1 MSLLMLLIGM
11 MLVQY
16 AYIAGMIG
24 MLAVSLIVY
33 RKLKLKTWQALL
45 FTVVAFLSD
54 GLGAF
59 LMGKVYT
66 SFVASFGSTQIS
78 KYAIYGAV
86 FLTPVLVIVSAAI
99 IKQPWRNIID
109 MVALSEMT
117 ARAFGKLGC
126 HIGYCCA
133 GFEWEHGVYNARFDM
148 NMFPVQLCEFFT
160 MLVIIAIGFII
171 LFKCKNYKP
180 GILYPIMALMYAG
193 TRFFWEFARFYTY
206 EQEKHFFLG
215 MSLWQVCSLIVIAL
229 SVLWLYGIKNKWLE
243 NNNWLDENNCL
254 ERIKGF
260 ADGIIQ
266 KRAETE
272 MRKIEAKKKQMKT
285 RKKGK

>member
-1 MSLLMLLIGM
+1 MVLIGM
-11 MLVQY
+11 LLVQY
-16 AYIAGMIG
+16 AYYVGMAGMLI
-24 MLAVSLIVY
+24 VSLIIF
-33 RKLKLKTWQALL
+33 RKLQLKLWHALL

-66 SFVASFGSTQIS
+66 AFIASLGSTQEVNYS
-78 KYAIYGAV
+78 IYGAV
-86 FLTPVLVIVSAAI
+86 FLTPVLVMVSAAI

-133 GFEWEHGVYNARFDM
+133 GFEWEHGVYNAVFDT

-160 MLVIIAIGFII
+160 MAVIITTGFII

-193 TRFFWEFARFYTY
+193 TRFFWEFTRYYTY

-243 NNNWLDENNCL
+243 NGNWLDENNCL
-254 ERIKGF
+254 ERIKGL

-272 MRKIEAKKKQMKT
+272 MRKIAEEKKNIKTKKK
-285 RKKGK
+285 KK